1 MTCWEVLGITPTNNP
16 DRIHQAYESQR
27 KFASGDTLH
36 DLEQARDEAL
46 RQAGVDVAT
55 VEGRNRRSEEEQP
68 VYSEP
73 EPAPSATPSRA
84 LNARDQQVVR
94 EVVIQVDA
102 MLHDSYRRG
111 DPHVW
116 RAILTEP
123 PADQDHIREAISDE
137 LYPRLKPRLDAGELP
152 EPVVAFLAQWLGWP
166 ELEDSL
172 QAEPSRSNDPF
183 DDPIHR
189 GANASAGSGAESP
202 PQGKRP
208 PMTNF
213 WPAVIGWVAGLVILT
228 SVFSQLLGN

>member
-16 DRIHQAYESQR
+16 DRIRQAYESQR
-27 KFASGDTLH
+27 KFASGDTLQH
-36 DLEQARDEAL
+36 LDEAHDEAL
-46 RQAGVDVAT
+46 RQAGVDVSTMA
-55 VEGRNRRSEEEQP
+55 VDERRAEELQP
-68 VYSEP
+68 AQP
-73 EPAPSATPSRA
+73 EPSPSPSPA

-102 MLHDSYRRG
+102 MLHDSYRRQ

-123 PADQDHIREAISDE
+123 PADQDHIREAISGE

-189 GANASAGSGAESP
+189 GSSASSGSSAHSS

-213 WPAVIGWVAGLVILT
+213 WPAVIGWVAGLIILT
-228 SVFSQLLGN
+228 SVFSQLLGS